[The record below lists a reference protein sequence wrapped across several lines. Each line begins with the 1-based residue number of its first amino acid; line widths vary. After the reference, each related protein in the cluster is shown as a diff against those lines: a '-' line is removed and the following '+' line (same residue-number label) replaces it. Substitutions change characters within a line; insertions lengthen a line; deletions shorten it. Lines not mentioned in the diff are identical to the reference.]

1 MSSEIPYHVWLP
13 LSIHDVRHLLAGA
26 SFTWGLAGGYAIEQ
40 FLGTSIRTHEDVDI
54 IVFRDEEHQVQG
66 WLKDWHLYA
75 ADPPGTL
82 RRWNE
87 GEYLRPDI
95 HDVWGH
101 RIGTN
106 AWQLQIMLVEVDGA
120 EWVSR
125 RNEHI
130 RGPRDELIVMYNDVP
145 CIRVE
150 VQLLYKARGRRP
162 KDETD
167 FQACLP
173 RLDAEAKQ
181 WLKTQL
187 QLLYPEGHAWLTAL
201 S

>member
-1 MSSEIPYHVWLP
+1 MQPKIPYHTWQP
-13 LSIHDVRHLLAGA
+13 LTVHEVCDLFAGSPFA
-26 SFTWGLAGGYAIEQ
+26 WGLAGGYAIEQ
-40 FLGTSIRTHEDVDI
+40 FLGARIRPHEDIDI
-54 IVFRDEEHQVQG
+54 IVFRDEQQQVQS

-82 RRWNE
+82 RQWHA
-87 GEYLRPDI
+87 GEYLMPGI

-101 RIGTN
+101 RARTN
-106 AWQLQIMLVEVDGA
+106 AWQLQIMLVEVDGE

-125 RNEHI
+125 RSTRI
-130 RGPRDELIVMYNDVP
+130 RGPRDALIVMYNGVP

-162 KDETD
+162 KDEFD

-173 RLDAEAKQ
+173 HLDAEAKH
-181 WLKTQL
+181 WLTCQL
-187 QLLYPEGHAWLTAL
+187 QLLYPDGHAWLAAL